1 MVNLLRR
8 LSLGLQSLGWGN
20 TKCKSKV
27 NDVIRLSQW
36 SAQVEQTE
44 TELASGTTSTG
55 LSEQHLQQI
64 LQQVRAE
71 GFYVE
76 SLTIFRYGNLK
87 PGESIS
93 AIERW
98 AAEVGL
104 KVSFNHEHQLCF
116 FEKG

>member
-1 MVNLLRR
+1 MANFLSNLR
-8 LSLGLQSLGWGN
+8 LSIQSLGLSSIKPKLSL
-20 TKCKSKV
+20 
-27 NDVIRLSQW
+27 RLSQ
-36 SAQVEQTE
+36 SHAQAVQPE
-44 TELASGTTSTG
+44 A
-55 LSEQHLQQI
+55 EQHLQHI
-64 LQQVRAE
+64 IQQVRAE

-76 SLTIFRYGNLK
+76 TLSVFCYDNLK

-116 FEKG
+116 FESL